1 MFKFLRLAYMGYDS
15 ATGTENSFTFIKSAE
30 VAHGRKNISAMRVA
44 QGGVP
49 RGNLVEHKI
58 NWMKQQ
64 TYNNPT
70 KTPGLSESIRN
81 GTFETQSSVPSQTE
95 RLRDGYG
102 VAQIPY
108 SSHLQHGH

>member
-1 MFKFLRLAYMGYDS
+1 MGYNS
-15 ATGTENSFTFIKSAE
+15 GTGTENSFTFIKSAE
-30 VAHGRKNISAMRVA
+30 VAHGRKSISAMRIL

-58 NWMKQQ
+58 NWMKRQ
-64 TYNNPT
+64 TYYNPT

-81 GTFETQSSVPSQTE
+81 STFDTGSSLPSQTE
-95 RLRDGYG
+95 RLRDVYG

-108 SSHLQHGH
+108 SSHLAHGH

>member
-15 ATGTENSFTFIKSAE
+15 ETRTENSFTFIKSAE
-30 VAHGRKNISAMRVA
+30 IAHGRKSISAMRVS

-49 RGNLVEHKI
+49 RGNLVQHKI

-64 TYNNPT
+64 TYYNPT
-70 KTPGLSESIRN
+70 KTPDLSHSIRN
-81 GTFETQSSVPSQTE
+81 GTFDTRSSVPSQTE
-95 RLRDGYG
+95 RLRDVYG

-108 SSHLQHGH
+108 SSHLGHGH